1 MNNVSSLLGV
11 ILAVGQTRRMDGIDK
26 YGISVGGKTLINHI
40 SERLSPQVTNLII
53 NAQDPNILE
62 GFKVVP
68 DQESHL
74 GPIGGIYSA
83 LKYALENDYRK
94 IVTVPCDTPFI
105 PYDFVEKLLGIK
117 DSSCVIACSG
127 GRLHPVLGLWDVSI
141 INDVKTSIES
151 GEYTL
156 MKLIKK
162 LDYIECRWTENP
174 DPFFNI
180 NTREDIK
187 VAESRFIL

>member
-11 ILAVGQTRRMDGIDK
+11 ILAGGQSRRMDGIDK
-26 YGISVGGKTLINHI
+26 YGISIGGKTLINHI

-53 NAQDPNILE
+53 NAQDTNILA
-62 GFKVVP
+62 GVKVVP

-74 GPIGGIYSA
+74 GPIGGLYSA
-83 LKYALENDYRK
+83 LNYALENDYRK

-117 DSSCVIACSG
+117 DSTCVIAYSG

-162 LDYIECRWTENP
+162 LDYIECRWTEKP

-180 NTREDIK
+180 NTPEDIK